1 MHPAFKILI
10 GALMVILGF
19 YSIIEFSAELLT
31 VIKGSIGV
39 LLVLVGAFI
48 VWLESD
54 EWKLRKTENSKRQ
67 QIQQQFQPGESKSET
82 SSETEEQGQEDIQ
95 QAVEG
100 SSETESEKF
109 ACPDCGREFDTS
121 RGMKIHQA
129 QKH

>member
-10 GALMVILGF
+10 GALMVVLGF

-31 VIKGSIGV
+31 VLKGSIGV

-54 EWKLRKTENSKRQ
+54 EWKLRKTEDSKRN
-67 QIQQQFQPGESKSET
+67 QIQQQFQSSSEGSTEQETTETQETQTEPEQSET
-82 SSETEEQGQEDIQ
+82 DDSNG
-95 QAVEG
+95 
-100 SSETESEKF
+100 EKF

>member
-19 YSIIEFSAELLT
+19 YSIVEFSAELFT

-54 EWKLRKTENSKRQ
+54 EWKLRKTEDSKRQ
-67 QIQQQFQPGESKSET
+67 QIQQQFKPGEEQQTSET
-82 SSETEEQGQEDIQ
+82 TESEGQEEIQ
-95 QAVEG
+95 EAVEG
-100 SSETESEKF
+100 ETDNEKF
-109 ACPDCGREFDTS
+109 ACPECGREFDTS

>member
-10 GALMVILGF
+10 GALMVVLGF
-19 YSIIEFSAELLT
+19 YSIIDFSAELLT
-31 VIKGSIGV
+31 VLKGSIGV

-54 EWKLRKTENSKRQ
+54 EWKLRKTDDSKRQ
-67 QIQQQFQPGESKSET
+67 QIQQQFQSSGEGSKEQET
-82 SSETEEQGQEDIQ
+82 PTQEEQQ
-95 QAVEG
+95 VEQ
-100 SSETESEKF
+100 SSTDSNEGEKF
-109 ACPDCGREFDTS
+109 ACPECGREFDTS

>member
-1 MHPAFKILI
+1 
-10 GALMVILGF
+10 MVILGF
-19 YSIIEFSAELLT
+19 YSIIEFSAELVT

-54 EWKLRKTENSKRQ
+54 EWKLRKTEDSKRQ
-67 QIQQQFQPGESKSET
+67 QIQQQFKPGE
-82 SSETEEQGQEDIQ
+82 GQETNNSEGQEEIQ
-95 QAVEG
+95 EAVEG
-100 SSETESEKF
+100 DTEEKF
-109 ACPDCGREFDTS
+109 ACPECGREFDTS

>member
-10 GALMVILGF
+10 GALMVVLGF

-31 VIKGSIGV
+31 VLKGSIGV

-54 EWKLRKTENSKRQ
+54 EWKLRKTEDSKRQ
-67 QIQQQFQPGESKSET
+67 QIQQQFQPSGSNEQETTSQEEQQNQVEET
-82 SSETEEQGQEDIQ
+82 STDSGK
-95 QAVEG
+95 G
-100 SSETESEKF
+100 EKF
-109 ACPDCGREFDTS
+109 GCPECGREFDTS

>member
-10 GALMVILGF
+10 GALMVVLGF

-31 VIKGSIGV
+31 VLKGSIGV

-54 EWKLRKTENSKRQ
+54 EWKLRKTEDSKRN
-67 QIQQQFQPGESKSET
+67 QIQQQFQ
-82 SSETEEQGQEDIQ
+82 SSD
-95 QAVEG
+95 EG
-100 SSETESEKF
+100 STEQETTETQETQTEPEQSQTDDSNGEKF
-109 ACPDCGREFDTS
+109 ACPECGREFDTS

>member
-10 GALMVILGF
+10 GALMVVLGF

-31 VIKGSIGV
+31 VLKGSIGV

-54 EWKLRKTENSKRQ
+54 EWKLRKTEDSKRN
-67 QIQQQFQPGESKSET
+67 QIQQQFQ
-82 SSETEEQGQEDIQ
+82 SSD
-95 QAVEG
+95 EG
-100 SSETESEKF
+100 STEQETTETQETQTEPEESQTDDSNGEKF
-109 ACPDCGREFDTS
+109 ACPECGREFDTS

>member
-19 YSIIEFSAELLT
+19 YSIVEFSAELLT

-54 EWKLRKTENSKRQ
+54 EWKLRKTENGKRQ
-67 QIQQQFQPGESKSET
+67 QIQQQFKPGEEKETTESEGQEEIQEAVEG
-82 SSETEEQGQEDIQ
+82 ETEE
-95 QAVEG
+95 
-100 SSETESEKF
+100 EKF
-109 ACPDCGREFDTS
+109 ACPECGREFDTS

>member
-10 GALMVILGF
+10 GALMVVLGF

-31 VIKGSIGV
+31 VLKGSIGV

-54 EWKLRKTENSKRQ
+54 EWKLRKTEDSKRN
-67 QIQQQFQPGESKSET
+67 QIQQQFQS
-82 SSETEEQGQEDIQ
+82 SSEGSAEQETTETQETQTEPEQSQTDDSNG
-95 QAVEG
+95 
-100 SSETESEKF
+100 EKF

>member
-19 YSIIEFSAELLT
+19 YSLIEFSAELLT
-31 VIKGSIGV
+31 VLKGSVGV
-39 LLVLVGAFI
+39 LLVLLGAFI

-54 EWKLRKTENSKRQ
+54 EWKLRKTEDSKRQ
-67 QIQQQFQPGESKSET
+67 QIQQQFQPGEGESNQET
-82 SSETEEQGQEDIQ
+82 TETETVEDTSASQ
-95 QAVEG
+95 DE
-100 SSETESEKF
+100 EKF

>member
-10 GALMVILGF
+10 GALMVVLGF

-31 VIKGSIGV
+31 VLKGSIGV

-54 EWKLRKTENSKRQ
+54 EWKLRKTEDSKRN
-67 QIQQQFQPGESKSET
+67 QIQQQFQSSSDGSQEQET
-82 SSETEEQGQEDIQ
+82 TTQEEKQTEQSSTDSSEG
-95 QAVEG
+95 
-100 SSETESEKF
+100 EKF

>member
-19 YSIIEFSAELLT
+19 YSLIEFSAELLT
-31 VIKGSIGV
+31 VLKGSVGV
-39 LLVLVGAFI
+39 LLVLLGAFI

-54 EWKLRKTENSKRQ
+54 EWKLRKTEDSKRQ
-67 QIQQQFQPGESKSET
+67 QIQQQFQPGEGESNQETTETETVEDT
-82 SSETEEQGQEDIQ
+82 SSSQDE
-95 QAVEG
+95 
-100 SSETESEKF
+100 EKF

>member
-19 YSIIEFSAELLT
+19 YSVIEFSAELLT
-31 VIKGSIGV
+31 VLKGSVGV
-39 LLVLVGAFI
+39 LLVLLGAFI

-54 EWKLRKTENSKRQ
+54 EWKLRKTEDSKRQ
-67 QIQQQFQPGESKSET
+67 QIQQQFQPGE
-82 SSETEEQGQEDIQ
+82 
-95 QAVEG
+95 G
-100 SSETESEKF
+100 SSEETTETETTEVEDTSASQDEEKF
-109 ACPDCGREFDTS
+109 ACPECGREFDTS